1 MVRPPAPPMNPSH
14 SSWSHCSFQTLIT
27 IINSSEPFI
36 QLTASLDYAQ
46 RHKFSISKTPIT
58 LHPKI
63 KPGSP
68 WEESHPQPS
77 TNNSYN
83 NNKIFSFLW
92 WRLSWNP
99 TVNIKITVSWRHLR
113 FNRYRK
119 KKVFS
124 EKYGSQVMIWRG
136 KTTLGLMILRDDR
149 TMKSS

>member
-1 MVRPPAPPMNPSH
+1 MVRPPAPPLNPSH
-14 SSWSHCSFQTLIT
+14 SSWSHCSFQTLVT
-27 IINSSEPFI
+27 IINSSKPFI

-68 WEESHPQPS
+68 WEESNPQPP
-77 TNNSYN
+77 TNNSN
-83 NNKIFSFLW
+83 NKKIFSFLW

-99 TVNIKITVSWRHLR
+99 TVNIQIILSWRHLR

-119 KKVFS
+119 KKSSLNFPYLT
-124 EKYGSQVMIWRG
+124 KGSSFWKNEAAII
-136 KTTLGLMILRDDR
+136 TFLGWL
-149 TMKSS
+149 SS